1 MKKIILNI
9 GGMTC
14 SACSS
19 GLEKYLNK
27 QNGIQSANVNLV
39 LSIATIEYEN
49 LSKKEIEKFI
59 QNAGFESLGEFKG
72 IEDVSIHRFDKIKL
86 MALGILVIFMM
97 YLSMGHMIFLPEIP
111 YLNHQYVNYLAT
123 ILFLLTLI
131 FLWYGLDILKSGVKN
146 LIHRMPNMDTLVML
160 SVSVS
165 FLYSVYGYICILTGY
180 LNNLNA
186 LYFES
191 TCMVIYFIKL
201 GRFLENISK
210 SHTKDAIKK
219 LVQITP
225 QSAVLKVNGEEK
237 KVSIDEV
244 KTDDLLISKSGDK
257 IAVDGIVESGTT
269 YVDESFI
276 TGESMPVLKEKGS
289 HVIAGS
295 ISYDGYIEYKAKRI
309 GKDSTISEIV
319 NLVVEA
325 TSTKSKIQ
333 KLADRIS
340 NYFVPV
346 ILMISVLTFVL
357 QIILGIPFED
367 SLIHM
372 ITVLVVAC
380 PCALGLAVP
389 LVAVISN
396 GLCAERGLFLRN
408 SDVLE
413 NARNIDTIVF
423 DKTGTLT
430 YGKLKVFKIYNYSSY
445 SEKELLNRVANLE
458 KKSSHPIQTAFTV
471 EKKSEVKDFKTLN
484 GMGIMGT
491 IDGKKY
497 YLGNDKILKEL
508 KLEERNKKDYDFLVK
523 NGCSILYIVEEDT
536 VLGIIGVKD
545 VIRTDVRETILHFQ
559 EMGIDVIMLTGD
571 NQEVSSKIAKELGIK
586 KVISNVLPN
595 AKKEEIE
602 KLVHDGRKV
611 IMVGDGIN
619 DAPSLVTAT
628 VGVSINDGTDVAMD
642 SSDVILMNN
651 HMKNILDLIMIS
663 KASYRIVKQNL
674 FWAFFY
680 NICMIPVA
688 IGLFENHGISMT
700 PMFGS
705 IAMIFSSFTVV
716 LNSLRLRRMKNESR
730 IKN

>member
-1 MKKIILNI
+1 MKKISLNI

-27 QNGIQSANVNLV
+27 QNGIKHATVNLV

-49 LSKKEIEKFI
+49 LSKKEIEKLVE
-59 QNAGFESLGEFKG
+59 NAGFESLGEFKR
-72 IEDVSIHRFDKIKL
+72 IEDVEIHHLDKIKL
-86 MALGILVIFMM
+86 IILGILVLFMM
-97 YLSMGHMIFLPEIP
+97 YLSMGHMTSLPEIP
-111 YLNHQYVNYLAT
+111 YLNHQYPIYLST
-123 ILFLLTLI
+123 ILFLFTLI
-131 FLWYGLDILKSGVKN
+131 FLWYGFDILKSGVKN

-165 FLYSVYGYICILTGY
+165 FFYSLYGYIHILINHFSNFSG
-180 LNNLNA
+180 

-225 QSAVLKVNGEEK
+225 QYAILKVNGKEK
-237 KVSIDEV
+237 RVSIDEV
-244 KTDDLLISKSGDK
+244 KKDDLLICKSGDK
-257 IAVDGIVESGTT
+257 IAVDGIVASGTT
-269 YVDESFI
+269 HVDESFI
-276 TGESMPVLKEKGS
+276 TGESVPVLKQKGS
-289 HVIAGS
+289 YVIAGS
-295 ISYDGYIEYKAKRI
+295 ISYDGYIEYRAKKI
-309 GKDSTISEIV
+309 GKESTISEIV

-340 NYFVPV
+340 SYFVPT
-346 ILMISVLTFVL
+346 ILMIAFLTFGI
-357 QIILGIPFED
+357 QIILGIPVEEA
-367 SLIHM
+367 LIHM

-389 LVAVISN
+389 LVVVISN

-430 YGKLKVFKIYNYSSY
+430 YGKLKIFKVYNYSNDLES
-445 SEKELLNRVANLE
+445 ELLNRVANLE
-458 KKSSHPIQTAFTV
+458 KKSSHPFQTAFTV
-471 EKKSEVKDFKTLN
+471 EKKLEVKSFKTLN

-497 YLGNDKILKEL
+497 YLGNDKILQKL
-508 KLEERNKKDYDFLVK
+508 KLEKQNKKDYEFLVK
-523 NGCSILYIVEEDT
+523 NGCSIIYVVVEDK
-536 VLGIIGVKD
+536 VVGLIGVRD
-545 VIRTDVRETILHFQ
+545 VIRKEVKETLLHFE
-559 EMGIDVIMLTGD
+559 EMGIDVMMLTGD
-571 NQEVSSKIAKELGIK
+571 NQEVSNQIAKELGIK
-586 KVISNVLPN
+586 KVIANVLPN
-595 AKKEEIE
+595 TKKEEIE
-602 KLVHDGRKV
+602 KLIQSGNKV
-611 IMVGDGIN
+611 MMVGDGIN

-628 VGVSINDGTDVAMD
+628 IGVSINDGTDVAMD

-651 HMKNILDLIMIS
+651 NMKNILDLITIS
-663 KASYRIVKQNL
+663 KASYRIIKENL

-680 NICMIPVA
+680 NICMIPIA
-688 IGLFENHGISMT
+688 IGLFENYGILMN

-705 IAMIFSSFTVV
+705 IAMIFSSLTVV
-716 LNSLRLRRMKNESR
+716 INSLRFGRMK
-730 IKN
+730 K